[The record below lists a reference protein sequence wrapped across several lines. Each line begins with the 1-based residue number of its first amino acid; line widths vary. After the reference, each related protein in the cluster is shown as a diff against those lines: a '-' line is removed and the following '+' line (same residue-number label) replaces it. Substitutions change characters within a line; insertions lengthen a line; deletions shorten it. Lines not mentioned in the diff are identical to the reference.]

1 MDNISFYKAN
11 KTNTGSGLS
20 ASLGYNIKDK
30 EDGKRFLDHTGVRFS
45 IIAQYSWTD
54 AQNGRRGV
62 GSFRE
67 NESNPQKSINF
78 NLDKTEVAKFIG
90 IIDRVAAE
98 FNINDTVTKERYS
111 ATFTHVYNGDT
122 SSLFL
127 ACSLYKDIPYM
138 RMSFKKVYKGGGAPA
153 EVAISMNYDDMIL
166 LRQYLI
172 FALNKSFEKSI
183 ELKDNGGY
191 SGASNRV
198 SNGGYS
204 GGGNKSSENKG
215 GGLNSRRTPAKKN
228 PAEIAAEEMANAIDP
243 EDFGDIPATGQDDDD
258 VPF

>member
-20 ASLGYNIKDK
+20 ASLGYNIKEK

-166 LRQYLI
+166 LRQYFI

-191 SGASNRV
+191 GGSNYAN
-198 SNGGYS
+198 SA
-204 GGGNKSSENKG
+204 
-215 GGLNSRRTPAKKN
+215 NSRSNQRSEQSPAPKSNSRKSAQRN
-228 PAEIAAEEMANAIDP
+228 PAEIAAEEMASAIDP
-243 EDFGDIPATGQDDDD
+243 EDFGDVPATGQDDDD